1 MIEKPDPWDLMLQSI
16 TAINNQGAAIDALIE
31 DANENEQLYNEIVEQ
46 NRLLIKSHKTL
57 NHAIRSV
64 NQRLAQLESKLKE

>member
-16 TAINNQGAAIDALIE
+16 TAINNQGAAIDVLIE
-31 DANENEQLYNEIVEQ
+31 DSDHNQQLYNEIVEQ
-46 NRLLIKSHKTL
+46 NTLLIRSHRTL
-57 NHAIRSV
+57 NHAIKSI